1 VPLRRA
7 HRRTIHSRGWILAIA
22 LMLAQAPV
30 QAAGE
35 FEDPSASLAIEA
47 TAPSTEAR
55 DLDARLF
62 RAINLK
68 PGHKDALDPLL
79 LSIMPLGD
87 RTAIAIPLGLYAWG
101 RMEDNKQLRDAG
113 VLTAAALASSALA
126 TEGLKGLVARKRPA
140 ERFGDAQT
148 RIVGPRAADGRS
160 FPSGHTSNAFAWAT
174 VLADLYPKASPA
186 FYGAASAVAFGRVRL
201 GAHYPSDVLVGALV
215 GYMAGRLVVS
225 NRDFLMRREDPPS
238 GGTAVGVSRQFHF

>member
-1 VPLRRA
+1 
-7 HRRTIHSRGWILAIA
+7 
-22 LMLAQAPV
+22 MLAQAPV

-225 NRDFLMRREDPPS
+225 NRDFLMRRDEPPS

>member
-1 VPLRRA
+1 MPLRRA

-68 PGHKDALDPLL
+68 PG
-79 LSIMPLGD
+79 
-87 RTAIAIPLGLYAWG
+87 
-101 RMEDNKQLRDAG
+101 
-113 VLTAAALASSALA
+113 
-126 TEGLKGLVARKRPA
+126 
-140 ERFGDAQT
+140 
-148 RIVGPRAADGRS
+148 
-160 FPSGHTSNAFAWAT
+160 
-174 VLADLYPKASPA
+174 
-186 FYGAASAVAFGRVRL
+186 
-201 GAHYPSDVLVGALV
+201 
-215 GYMAGRLVVS
+215 
-225 NRDFLMRREDPPS
+225 
-238 GGTAVGVSRQFHF
+238 